1 MSKENVVCATT
12 QVMSHFIDFQGT
24 LKGGFKIYIDI
35 YMFQSKL
42 SLLTFEKIQ
51 NIKIYF

>member
-1 MSKENVVCATT
+1 MRGSLDQRSKEKKIRCQKENVVCATT

-35 YMFQSKL
+35 YMF
-42 SLLTFEKIQ
+42 
-51 NIKIYF
+51 